1 VDRLF
6 FISEAKLNYPSYPL
20 QSTNFQQ
27 DVIHHNNDKIGFFN
41 SLLINYNVD
50 KFMKR
55 FLKIFVSPI
64 WIKCVFFTLKKG
76 MMKNKSGY

>member
-6 FISEAKLNYPSYPL
+6 FISDAKLNYPSYPH
-20 QSTNFQQ
+20 QSTKFQQ

-41 SLLINYNVD
+41 SLLINYRVD

-55 FLKIFVSPI
+55 FLKIFVNPI
-64 WIKCVFFTLKKG
+64 WIKCGFFTLKKE
-76 MMKNKSGY
+76 MMKNKPGY